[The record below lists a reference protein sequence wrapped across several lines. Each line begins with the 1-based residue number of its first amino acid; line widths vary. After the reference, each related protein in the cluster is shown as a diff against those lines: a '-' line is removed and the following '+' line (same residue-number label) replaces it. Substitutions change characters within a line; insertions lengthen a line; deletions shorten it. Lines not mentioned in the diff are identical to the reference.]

1 MNQTRLRRQSRADQL
16 DAQLADLRRR
26 DEWREC
32 IPLGSPSG
40 PRISVDGRSYVHL
53 CSNNYLNLA
62 AHPALAAAA
71 AEAAARWGTGAG
83 AARLITGTS
92 TEARLLEEELAA
104 FKGAGDA
111 LLFSSGYLANIGLVQ
126 ALLRRGDWLL
136 CDELNHASLIDAA
149 RLSRAEVRVFPHN
162 DVNAVARLLHDA
174 PDDVRRVILVDGV
187 FSMDGDLAPLA
198 ALSELALEH
207 EAWLV
212 IDDAHGTGVLGPGG
226 RGASAHAAVSGDH
239 LIQVVTLSKALGSQG
254 GAIVGS
260 RKLIQAVTN
269 QARAF
274 IFETALAP
282 PAVAAARAAL
292 EIVHREPDRRARLR
306 DLSDRMRHGLAR
318 LGFATPGDS
327 PAPIFPI
334 VFGENGRVI
343 RIAEQLKDRG
353 YWVTPI
359 RPPTVPAGTA
369 RLRATL
375 MCDHTEADVDG
386 FLAALADVAHAA

>member
-1 MNQTRLRRQSRADQL
+1 MTETSLHRQSRSEQL
-16 DAQLADLRRR
+16 DAQLAELRRR

-32 IPLGSPSG
+32 IPLGSPSC
-40 PRISVDGRSYVHL
+40 PRISVDGRSYLHL

-62 AHPALAAAA
+62 AHPALASAA
-71 AEAAARWGTGAG
+71 AESAARWGTGAG

-92 TEARLLEEELAA
+92 TEARQLEEELAA
-104 FKGAGDA
+104 FKGAEDA

-126 ALLRRGDWLL
+126 ALLRRGDWLI

-162 DVNAVARLLHDA
+162 DVDAVDRLLQEA
-174 PDDVRRVILVDGV
+174 PGEVRRVILVDGV
-187 FSMDGDLAPLA
+187 FSMDGDLSPLA
-198 ALSELALEH
+198 RLSALALEH

-212 IDDAHGTGVLGPGG
+212 IDDAHGTGVIGPGG
-226 RGASAHAAVSGDH
+226 RGAAAYAAIAGDH
-239 LIQVVTLSKALGSQG
+239 LVQIVTLSKALGSQG

-260 RKLIQAVTN
+260 RRLIQAVTN

-292 EIVHREPDRRARLR
+292 ELINREPERRVRLR
-306 DLSDRMRHGLAR
+306 ELSRQMRDGLGR
-318 LGFATPGDS
+318 LGFTTPADS

-334 VFGENGRVI
+334 VLGENRRVI
-343 RIAEQLKDRG
+343 EIAEELKRLG

-359 RPPTVPAGTA
+359 RPPTVPQGSA

-375 MCDHTEADVDG
+375 MCDHTPEDVAG
-386 FLAALADVAHAA
+386 FLAALAEVAHLA